1 MLSCATEQRG
11 NIMAQR
17 KSKRFQIEVVYNKEL
32 LQTKYMRNKDK
43 NVEEVEDED
52 GNMIANPNFGKN
64 FIEVKD
70 AEIVPESYMVYFPAG
85 HSVWFRTKADMAR
98 AGIVE
103 HENFEIDLNT
113 GLPVEVERMLDL
125 KQHVMK
131 NTREVRVTNRR
142 A

>member
-11 NIMAQR
+11 NTMAQR

-43 NVEEVEDED
+43 NVEEIEDED

>member
-1 MLSCATEQRG
+1 
-11 NIMAQR
+11 MAQR

-32 LQTKYMRNKDK
+32 LQTKYMRNRDK
-43 NVEEVEDED
+43 NAEEIEDED

-131 NTREVRVTNRR
+131 NTREVRVINRR